1 MSKKRVNVKRHQI
14 EEYKK
19 CALDPLYFMNNYCK
33 IQTVEHGAVTFN
45 TFDFQDECV
54 KNFEEHRFNIILK
67 ARQLGLSTVTAA
79 YSVWKILF
87 QSDVNILVIATKLQT
102 AKNFIRKCKFIIEKL
117 PDWLKICG
125 IASTTVQ
132 SIETAKGSQLKAIPT
147 SEDAGRSE
155 ALSLLIVDEAAFVR
169 DFENIWTGLFPT
181 LSTGGS
187 AILLSTPNGTGNVF
201 HKIFRDSKNGKNNF
215 HNIVLPWHVHPH
227 HDQAWFEEQT
237 KNLNKKQIA
246 QEHECDFIASGDTY
260 IALEVMEAFRKMLRE
275 PIQKAGIDRN
285 VHIWKHPESKHK
297 YIMGADTARGDGKD
311 FSSFH
316 VIDADEYEVVAS
328 YKGRLQPDR
337 FAELLNNI
345 GLRYNSALIC
355 PENNSFG
362 YATIQRLVQLNYPVI
377 YNNKVRALDIW
388 SGYTLAKGD
397 VRKPSGDLGI
407 FTSGNARS
415 NMLTKMEEVLR
426 NGKLKIYCERTYSEL
441 KEFVW
446 ITNNK
451 VGASNGNNDDLVI
464 SLAIAL
470 WLLDTASYNEYSGEQ
485 DKALLDALTRSSVNF
500 DEVIAPKKETQDDYQ
515 VFLPVAGNGSYGS
528 SRTMNKQVLN
538 KHWNWLLK

>member
-1 MSKKRVNVKRHQI
+1 MSRKRVNVKKHQI
-14 EEYKK
+14 AEYKK

-33 IQTVEHGAVTFN
+33 IQTVEHGAVQFN

-54 KNFEEHRFNIILK
+54 KKFEEHRFNIILK

-79 YSVWKILF
+79 YCIWKILF
-87 QSDVNILVIATKLQT
+87 QSDVNILVIATNLRT
-102 AKNFIRKCKFIIEKL
+102 AKNFIRKCKFILEKL
-117 PDWLKICG
+117 PSWLKICG
-125 IASTTVQ
+125 ISSTTVQ
-132 SIETAKGSQLKAIPT
+132 SIETAKGSQLKAVPT

-169 DFENIWTGLFPT
+169 DFENIWTGLYPT

-187 AILLSTPNGTGNVF
+187 AILLSTPNGTGNLF
-201 HKIFRDSKNGKNNF
+201 HKIFRQSKDKENNF
-215 HNIVLPWHVHPH
+215 HNTTLPWTVHPH
-227 HDQAWFEEQT
+227 HDQEWFEEQT
-237 KNLNKKQIA
+237 KNLDRKQIA

-260 IALEVMEAFRKMLRE
+260 ITIEVMEKIRAMLRD
-275 PIQKAGIDRN
+275 PIQKTGVDRF
-285 VHIWKHPESKHK
+285 VHIWKHPVPEHK
-297 YIMGADTARGDGKD
+297 YIIGADTARGDGKD
-311 FSSFH
+311 FSAFH
-316 VIDADEYEVVAS
+316 VIDSDEYEVVAS

-337 FAELLNNI
+337 FAELLNEV
-345 GLRYNSALIC
+345 GLRYNNALIC

-362 YATIQRLVQLNYPVI
+362 YATIQRLVALNYPVI

-407 FTSGNARS
+407 FTSGNAKT

-446 ITNNK
+446 INNNK

-464 SLAIAL
+464 ALAISL

-485 DKALLDALTRSSVNF
+485 DKALLDSLTRSSVNF